1 MTCPRDDT
9 RRRTVTH
16 GEDAPSSY
24 GAESQT
30 ATTPVAVESRVSTGM
45 LPGSNLVSPLC
56 SSGEET
62 ALVYLTACI
71 TALLNTAALNAVI
84 NPDACGADSTLLCGS
99 PFAPPPTPARPSP
112 PSHGP
117 PQGTAATAAQHLAVL
132 GGGPSQTTGLSHLR
146 PTSGLASQ
154 STPRA
159 HTLAG
164 RHSRSAPAPILFRR
178 PRLFS
183 SDACGALHLVEGK
196 APVLRVLTGRAGRVA
211 AGQVALD
218 LVLR

>member
-1 MTCPRDDT
+1 
-9 RRRTVTH
+9 
-16 GEDAPSSY
+16 
-24 GAESQT
+24 
-30 ATTPVAVESRVSTGM
+30 M
-45 LPGSNLVSPLC
+45 LPGSNLGSPLC

-62 ALVYLTACI
+62 ALYNSMHNSILKI
-71 TALLNTAALNAVI
+71 AALNAVI
-84 NPDACGADSTLLCGS
+84 NPVAQIQLYFAAPLLTPPRPPLAPLPHLMAHRRAPQLPQRSTWLYL
-99 PFAPPPTPARPSP
+99 AAARLRPTA
-112 PSHGP
+112 
-117 PQGTAATAAQHLAVL
+117 
-132 GGGPSQTTGLSHLR
+132 GLSHLR